1 MKYIYFL
8 FFLIFALYSCKN
20 DEVTEKYLKSRDN
33 IVKVREQIKEVLTG
47 EPYITSWG
55 ELCILDKYLII
66 KDSKSYDSLIH
77 VFDKNTFQHIKS
89 TGVMGPGPKDITRIG
104 EMFPNETDKKLYVFD
119 MGKIR
124 LLSFD
129 LDSLINVPD
138 YKFSIKAS
146 FEKGIYP
153 VSCHYISDTLVVAER
168 LAWSDNVS
176 GAVVALDLWN
186 MQTGLFKKGYQ
197 HPVQPERPIQ
207 TNAFHF
213 TASPQNSIYV
223 MCSRFYDLM
232 TICNL
237 DGSLKYNV
245 YGPNWTEKIT
255 STCHY
260 NMGVCI
266 GRDKIY
272 ALYAGVH
279 HHSPNRYPSQMFV
292 YDVNG
297 NYLKTL
303 DMGYRIV
310 DFCYDEEHHRLI
322 LHADDDIQFGYLDL
336 EGII

>member
-1 MKYIYFL
+1 
-8 FFLIFALYSCKN
+8 
-20 DEVTEKYLKSRDN
+20 
-33 IVKVREQIKEVLTG
+33 
-47 EPYITSWG
+47 
-55 ELCILDKYLII
+55 
-66 KDSKSYDSLIH
+66 
-77 VFDKNTFQHIKS
+77 
-89 TGVMGPGPKDITRIG
+89 
-104 EMFPNETDKKLYVFD
+104 MFPNESAKKLYVFD

-129 LDSLINVPD
+129 MDSLVNIPD
-138 YKFSIKAS
+138 YRFSVKAS
-146 FEKGIYP
+146 FDKGVYP
-153 VSCHYISDTLVVAER
+153 VSCHYISDTLAIAER
-168 LAWSDNVS
+168 LAWSENVS
-176 GAVVALDLWN
+176 GAIVTLDLWN
-186 MQTGLFKKGYQ
+186 MQTGQFKKGYQ
-197 HPVQPERPIQ
+197 HPVQPENPIH
-207 TNAFHF
+207 TNAFYF
-213 TASPQNSIYV
+213 TASAQKGIYV

-237 DGSLKYNV
+237 DGSLKYNI
-245 YGPNWTEKIT
+245 YGPNWKEKIT

-292 YDVNG
+292 YDMNG

-336 EGII
+336 EGIV